1 MMNKETAR
9 AIEMTS
15 NIMLASSNE
24 QIRILMTTIENIERE
39 NRELRLK
46 IARRERSIKNA
57 QERFMALFDP
67 EPDFVDK

>member
-1 MMNKETAR
+1 MNKETAR